1 MRKEYDPGEFVISAW
16 AGTPVAEVQEALA
29 KHRQYLPFDPPWI
42 EAGATLGGTVAAG
55 LSGPGRLRYGGIRD
69 FLIGVRFVDGQG
81 KLISGGGKVVKNAAG
96 FDLAKMMVGSQG
108 RLGVLAELTFK
119 VFPQPRQ
126 RMTMTVGC
134 RNLDEA
140 LRIISELAGG
150 AWDLEALELEP
161 PSTLKLR
168 IAGHAETLT
177 ARARGLR
184 ESLDCAV
191 DVMDRESAADYWR
204 SINEF
209 AWREDGDRLVK
220 VPLTAGR
227 IPDLEKAI
235 ASEPVRRRYSVAGN
249 VAWLSWPQERSIDE
263 LHSHLTDLRR
273 SGLVIHG
280 DVHPTQIGV
289 APSHDVYRR
298 VKTALDPLKRFPE

>member
-1 MRKEYDPGEFVISAW
+1 MTVRPTDIGQLQQAVVGHDHVIPIGARTAPSLSCVSDEVHRLDMTGLTGVQEYDPGEFVISAW
-16 AGTPVAEVQEALA
+16 AGTPVAEVQAALE

-96 FDLAKMMVGSQG
+96 FDLAKLMVGSQG

-126 RMTMTVGC
+126 RRTLTVAC
-134 RNLDEA
+134 PHLDEA
-140 LRIISELAGG
+140 LRIISELARG

-177 ARARGLR
+177 ARASRLR
-184 ESLDCAV
+184 NSLDCPV
-191 DVMDRESAADYWR
+191 DLMDREAVR
-204 SINEF
+204 
-209 AWREDGDRLVK
+209 
-220 VPLTAGR
+220 AGCR
-227 IPDLEKAI
+227 I
-235 ASEPVRRRYSVAGN
+235 
-249 VAWLSWPQERSIDE
+249 
-263 LHSHLTDLRR
+263 T
-273 SGLVIHG
+273 
-280 DVHPTQIGV
+280 
-289 APSHDVYRR
+289 
-298 VKTALDPLKRFPE
+298 